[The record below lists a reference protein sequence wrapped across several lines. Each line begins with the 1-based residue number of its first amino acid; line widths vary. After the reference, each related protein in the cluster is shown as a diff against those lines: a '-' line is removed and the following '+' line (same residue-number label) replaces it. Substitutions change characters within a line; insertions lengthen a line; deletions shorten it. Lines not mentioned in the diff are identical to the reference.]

1 MSFILK
7 TALDYGDTSI
17 QPPVN
22 PEIFQYAEFAKAISK
37 CEECKQECMGCTT
50 STMQVNNKQ
59 ERKHSSVDAKDV
71 SQFPAC
77 KKRFIVSEVSSLDT
91 LHDVPS
97 EWDSGKVE

>member
-37 CEECKQECMGCTT
+37 CEECKQECIGGT
-50 STMQVNNKQ
+50 TMQVHNTKQ
-59 ERKHSSVDAKDV
+59 SKHSSGDIKDV

-77 KKRFIVSEVSSLDT
+77 NRRSIVSSLDT
-91 LHDVPS
+91 LHGVPS
-97 EWDSGKVE
+97 EWDSGTVE